1 MSVKGRGKSKNVLD
15 LQPFSAKQADF
26 LFNSDAHMNVCVG
39 AVRSGKTVV
48 TNFRFLQHILEHGYD
63 EFLVTGKSQKTI
75 KRNVVRGLKRLL
87 MSMGYREEDIRYST
101 MAGEL
106 EFVVDDREV
115 IVYLV
120 ALKDESSA
128 DDIQGMTVAGLY
140 SDEVTTAPKSGFD
153 MAYSRCSV
161 EGSHVFVT
169 CNPSSQYHWFY
180 NDYLKN
186 KELLR
191 KGDIR
196 VWNFLMD
203 DNPYL
208 PKSYVDSRKRAYTG
222 VFYQRY
228 ILGEWVSAE
237 GAVYPMFNLEDH
249 TFSRGERASKYVDRF
264 VSVDYG
270 TSSVCV
276 FQYWGRKWGY
286 LDGERVLYYDLLD
299 EWYHDAVKTDVQY
312 TDYELSRELGRF
324 VGTRP
329 LNRVVVPHDST
340 SFNNQL
346 LRDGYNIQ
354 PLNPDVLEGIKTV
367 QSMLQNNR
375 IRVHDGRAQHCIR
388 QLQTYSWDN
397 KARKLGID
405 KPLKRDDHSV
415 DALRYA
421 VDDEI
426 QSRLEWDLPMFG

>member
-1 MSVKGRGKSKNVLD
+1 MSKVKNKSGGLD

-26 LFNSDAHMNVCVG
+26 LFNSDAHINCLVG

-48 TNFRFLQHILEHGYD
+48 ANFRFLQHVLEHGFD

-87 MSMGYREEDIRYST
+87 MSMGYRDEDIRYS
-101 MAGEL
+101 MMGGEL
-106 EFVVDDREV
+106 EFAVGDRDV
-115 IVYLV
+115 LIYLV

-169 CNPSSQYHWFY
+169 CNPDSPYHWFY

-191 KGDIR
+191 KGDVR

-208 PKSYVDSRKRAYTG
+208 PKSYVESRKRAYTG

-228 ILGEWVSAE
+228 ILGQWVSAE
-237 GAVYPMFNLEDH
+237 GAIYPMFNIEDH
-249 TFSRGERASKYVDRF
+249 TFNNSKKNYIDKF
-264 VSVDYG
+264 ISIDYG
-270 TSSVCV
+270 TSTVAV
-276 FQYWGRKWGY
+276 FQYWARRWCGDTRDRF
-286 LDGERVLYYDLLD
+286 LCYDLLD
-299 EWYHDAVKTDVQY
+299 EWYHNAVQTDIQY
-312 TDYELSRELGRF
+312 TDSELSFQLDDFLGGRQC
-324 VGTRP
+324 
-329 LNRVVVPHDST
+329 NRVVVPHDST

-346 LRDGYNIQ
+346 MRDGYSIY
-354 PLNPDVLEGIKTV
+354 PVNPDVLEGIKTV
-367 QSMLQNNR
+367 QNMFRDNR
-375 IRVHDGRAQHCIR
+375 IRVHESKAKNCIK
-388 QLQTYSWDN
+388 QLQTYSWDS
-397 KARKLGID
+397 KAQKLGIE
-405 KPLKRDDHSV
+405 KPVKRDDHSP

-421 VDDEI
+421 INDEI
-426 QSRLEWDLPMFG
+426 MSRIEWDHPMFG

>member
-1 MSVKGRGKSKNVLD
+1 MMSVKSKAKFKGTTD
-15 LQPFSAKQADF
+15 LKPFSVKQADF
-26 LFNSDAHMNVCVG
+26 LFNSDAHINCLVG

-48 TNFRFLQHILEHGYD
+48 ANFRFLQHVLEHPFD

-75 KRNVVRGLKRLL
+75 KRNVVRGLRRLL
-87 MSMGYREEDIRYST
+87 FSMGYREEDVRYS
-101 MAGEL
+101 MMGGEL
-106 EFVVDDREV
+106 EFSVGDVEKL
-115 IVYLV
+115 IYLV

-161 EGSHVFVT
+161 DGSHVFVT
-169 CNPSSQYHWFY
+169 CNPDSPYHWFY

-208 PKSYVDSRKRAYTG
+208 PKSYVESRKRAYTG

-228 ILGEWVSAE
+228 ILGEWVAAE
-237 GAVYPMFNLEDH
+237 GSVYPMFNMEDH
-249 TFSRGERASKYVDRF
+249 TFSRGKKTYLDKF
-264 VSVDYG
+264 ISVDYG
-270 TSSVCV
+270 TSTVCV
-276 FQYWGRKWGY
+276 FQLWGRFWGEGGDRQ
-286 LDGERVLYYDLLD
+286 LHYDLLD
-299 EWYHDAVKTDVQY
+299 EWYHDAVKTDIQY
-312 TDYELSRELGRF
+312 SDYELSSELSKFIGGR
-324 VGTRP
+324 GI
-329 LNRVVVPHDST
+329 NRVVVPHDST
-340 SFNNQL
+340 SFNTQL
-346 LRDGYNIQ
+346 LRDGFSLS
-354 PLNPDVLEGIKTV
+354 PVNPDVLEGIKTV
-367 QSMLQNNR
+367 QSMLQNSR
-375 IRVHDGRAQHCIR
+375 IRVHDTRARNCIK

-397 KARKLGID
+397 KARKMGVD

-421 VDDEI
+421 INDEI
-426 QSRLEWDLPMFG
+426 MSRMEWDLPMFG